1 MVQYLHLRILEFP
14 LTYPIS
20 IVNFRDG
27 VYDHEPNIYRIS
39 FPYYPTMT
47 SFILWFFNEAMEI
60 IMFNRYIRYIDYHK
74 NIGHFPQLLNKPKE
88 MGTRCFPMVSPESRH
103 LIILDTSHSATWK
116 SWVIIFSHA
125 CGEDSPAQFPSITWK
140 FLKIVPKSS

>member
-27 VYDHEPNIYRIS
+27 DYDHEPNIYRIS

-60 IMFNRYIRYIDYHK
+60 IMFNRYIDYYKTSGIFHSCSISLRK
-74 NIGHFPQLLNKPKE
+74 WVPDVFPWL
-88 MGTRCFPMVSPESRH
+88 
-103 LIILDTSHSATWK
+103 
-116 SWVIIFSHA
+116 
-125 CGEDSPAQFPSITWK
+125 AQNHVT
-140 FLKIVPKSS
+140 